1 MKKAKIIVCVFFL
14 VLLAAL
20 TFASMVNPVRE
31 SSESENR
38 PLAQMPEFSLEAIFG
53 GEFTKGYEDFVTD
66 QFVWR
71 DAWINIKS
79 RVERLLGKTA
89 SNGVYFGK
97 DGYFIER
104 VTENDIDREQLDK
117 NIGQLEKFL
126 ENMTPEIQN
135 KPVIALAPV
144 AAMILED
151 KLPWLADEYDW
162 DTLFDSLS
170 ERFGDS
176 FVDLRPVLRANKDDY
191 VYYRTDHHWTTDGAY
206 LAYTEIIKKFGFK
219 PLSKDEFDRVEV
231 SDSFLGTVIAKLNIK
246 SDTDTIVRYDPK
258 EVGKVTLNYNNG
270 ALVADSFYNDDK
282 LLTRD
287 KYAYFLGDNT
297 ALIEVGTENKN
308 GRVLIMAKDSYANCM
323 LPMLACHFEKI
334 YVIDMRYFNAGMV
347 SYAKQLG
354 DVTDA
359 LVLYNVSGFSSA
371 KELVKLY
378 N

>member
-1 MKKAKIIVCVFFL
+1 MKKAKIIVCVFFFT
-14 VLLAAL
+14 LLAAL
-20 TFASMVNPVRE
+20 TFASMVNPVRD

-79 RVERLLGKTA
+79 RVERLLGKTS

-104 VTENDIDREQLDK
+104 VNENDIDKEQLDK
-117 NIGQLEKFL
+117 NISQLEKFL
-126 ENMTPEIQN
+126 ENMTPEIKN
-135 KPVIALAPV
+135 KPVIAIAPV
-144 AAMILED
+144 AAMILTN

-162 DTLFDSLS
+162 DTLFDGLS
-170 ERFGDS
+170 EKFGDS

-191 VYYRTDHHWTTDGAY
+191 IYYRTDHHWTTDGAY
-206 LAYTEIIKKFGFK
+206 LAYTELIKGFGFE
-219 PLSKDEFDRVEV
+219 PLSKDEFERVEV
-231 SDSFLGTVIAKLNIK
+231 SDAFLGTVIAKLNIK
-246 SDTDTIVRYDPK
+246 SDTDTIVRYEPK
-258 EVGKVTLNYNNG
+258 ENNKVELSYNNG
-270 ALVADSFYNDDK
+270 AQITDSFYNEDK

-297 ALIEVGTENKN
+297 ALIEVETEIEN

-347 SYAKQLG
+347 SYTKQIG

-359 LVLYNVSGFSSA
+359 LVLYNASGFTSA
-371 KELVKLY
+371 KALVKLY

>member
-1 MKKAKIIVCVFFL
+1 MKKAKIIVCVFFF

-20 TFASMVNPVRE
+20 TVASMVNPVRE

-38 PLAQMPEFSLEAIFG
+38 PLAQMPEFSLEAVFG

-79 RVERLLGKTA
+79 RVERLLGKTT
-89 SNGVYFGK
+89 SNGVYFAK

-104 VTENDIDREQLDK
+104 VTENDIDKEQLEK

-126 ENMTPEIQN
+126 ESITPEIDN
-135 KPVIALAPV
+135 KPVIAIAPV
-144 AAMILED
+144 ASMILED
-151 KLPWLADEYDW
+151 KLPWLADEYNW
-162 DTLFDSLS
+162 DKLFDGISDRL
-170 ERFGDS
+170 GDS
-176 FVDLRPVLRANKDDY
+176 FVDLRPILRANNNDY
-191 VYYRTDHHWTTDGAY
+191 IYYRTDHHWTTDGAY
-206 LAYTEIIKKFGFK
+206 LAYTELIRKFGFE
-219 PLSKDEFDRVEV
+219 PLSKDEFERVEV

-246 SDTDTIVRYDPK
+246 SDTDTIVKYEPK
-258 EVGKVTLNYNNG
+258 KSGTVKLSYNLGSLVT
-270 ALVADSFYNDDK
+270 DSFYNEEK

-297 ALIEVGTENKN
+297 ALIEVETENDN
-308 GRVLIMAKDSYANCM
+308 DRVLIMAKDSYANCM
-323 LPMLACHFEKI
+323 LPFLACHFEKI

-347 SYAKQLG
+347 SYTKQLG

-359 LVLYNVSGFSSA
+359 LVLYNVSGFKSA

-378 N
+378 T

>member
-1 MKKAKIIVCVFFL
+1 MKKAKIIVCVFFF

-176 FVDLRPVLRANKDDY
+176 FVDLRSVLRANKDDY

-206 LAYTEIIKKFGFK
+206 LAYTEIIKKFGFE
-219 PLSKDEFDRVEV
+219 PLSKDEFDRVEI
-231 SDSFLGTVIAKLNIK
+231 SDAFLGTVIAKLNIK
-246 SDTDTIVRYDPK
+246 SDTDTIVKYDPK
-258 EVGKVTLNYNNG
+258 EAGKVTLNYNNG
-270 ALVADSFYNDDK
+270 ALVTDSFYNDDK

-297 ALIEVGTENKN
+297 ALIEVETEVDN
-308 GRVLIMAKDSYANCM
+308 GRVLVVSKDSYANCM

-334 YVIDMRYFNAGMV
+334 YVIDLRYFNLGLV
-347 SYAKQLG
+347 SYTKQLG

>member
-1 MKKAKIIVCVFFL
+1 MKKAKIIVCTFFF

-20 TFASMVNPVRE
+20 TVASMVNPVRE

-38 PLAQMPEFSLEAIFG
+38 PLAQMPEFSLEALFDG
-53 GEFTKGYEDFVTD
+53 SFTKDYEEFVTD

-79 RVERLLGKTA
+79 GVERLLGKTS
-89 SNGVYFGK
+89 SNGVYFAK

-104 VTENDIDREQLDK
+104 VTENDIDKEQLEK
-117 NIGQLEKFL
+117 NISQLEKFL
-126 ENMTPEIQN
+126 ENMTPQIEN

-144 AAMILED
+144 ASMIHSD

-162 DTLFDSLS
+162 DKLFDGLG

-176 FVDLRPVLRANKDDY
+176 FTDLRGVLRANKDEY

-206 LAYTEIIKKFGFK
+206 LAYTELIKEFGFE

-231 SDSFLGTVIAKLNIK
+231 SDAFLGTVIAKLNIK
-246 SDTDTIVRYDPK
+246 SDTDTIVKYEPK
-258 EVGKVTLNYNNG
+258 ENGKVKLSYNNG
-270 ALVADSFYNDDK
+270 ALVTDSFYNEDK

-297 ALIEVGTENKN
+297 ALIEVETENDN
-308 GRVLIMAKDSYANCM
+308 DRVLIMAKDSYANCM
-323 LPMLACHFEKI
+323 LPFLACHFEKI

-359 LVLYNVSGFSSA
+359 LVLYNVSGFTSA

>member
-1 MKKAKIIVCVFFL
+1 MKKAKIIVCVFFF

-38 PLAQMPEFSLEAIFG
+38 PLAQMPEFSLETIFS

-104 VTENDIDREQLDK
+104 VTENDIEREKLDK

-176 FVDLRPVLRANKDDY
+176 FVDLRHVLRANKDDY

-206 LAYTEIIKKFGFK
+206 LAYTEIIKKFGFE
-219 PLSKDEFDRVEV
+219 PLSKDEFDRTEI
-231 SDSFLGTVIAKLNIK
+231 SDAFLGTVIAKLNIK
-246 SDTDTIVRYDPK
+246 SDTDTIVKYDPK
-258 EVGKVTLNYNNG
+258 EAGKVTLNYNNG
-270 ALVADSFYNDDK
+270 ALVTDSFYNDDK

-297 ALIEVGTENKN
+297 ALIEVETEVDN
-308 GRVLIMAKDSYANCM
+308 GRVLVVSKDSYANCM

-334 YVIDMRYFNAGMV
+334 YVIDLRYFNLGLV
-347 SYAKQLG
+347 SYTKQLD

>member
-1 MKKAKIIVCVFFL
+1 MKKAKIVICAFFL

-20 TFASMVNPVRE
+20 TVASMVNPVRE

-38 PLAQMPEFSLEAIFG
+38 PLAQMPEFSFDSLFEG
-53 GEFTKGYEDFVTD
+53 SFTKEYEDFVTD

-79 RVERLLGKTA
+79 RVERIIGKTS

-104 VTENDIDREQLDK
+104 VTDGDIDKEQLEK
-117 NIGQLEKFL
+117 NISQLEKFL
-126 ENMTPEIQN
+126 ENISAQIDN
-135 KPVIALAPV
+135 KPVISIAPV

-162 DTLFDSLS
+162 DTLFDGLG
-170 ERFGDS
+170 EKFGDS
-176 FVDLRPVLRANKDDY
+176 FVDLRATLRANKDEY
-191 VYYRTDHHWTTDGAY
+191 IYYRTDHHWTTDGAY
-206 LAYTEIIKKFGFK
+206 LAYCEIIKSFGFE
-219 PLSKDEFDRVEV
+219 PLSKEEFDRVEV
-231 SDSFLGTVIAKLNIK
+231 SDAFLGTVIAKLNIK
-246 SDTDTIVRYDPK
+246 SDTDTIVKYDS
-258 EVGKVTLNYNNG
+258 EETGKVTLNYNNG
-270 ALVADSFYNDDK
+270 ASVTDSFYNEDK

-297 ALIEVGTENKN
+297 ALIEVETEVDND
-308 GRVLIMAKDSYANCM
+308 RVLVLAKDSYANCM

-334 YVIDMRYFNAGMV
+334 YVIDLRYFNLGLV
-347 SYAKQLG
+347 SYVKEIG